1 MLFHLKHFIGGFNGG
16 KMNLTGKKLT
26 ELKAILKKMLTVV
39 NKYGKSKDGIDTISV
54 YYYYNDEEIYPVLIS
69 YQDINPWGPEFHPSK
84 IFIVGQNFPK
94 SINVFS
100 KNNSDF
106 KVSTSYRYLT
116 STFRET
122 FNTLKTFT
130 YDGDCIEEFKD
141 NIIDNSTGD
150 YVSDKFYSIDSV
162 KNIVNNITE
171 STKWAHSGKESCERI
186 YSELTEMSQIILDEF
201 NIRLYSSIYPI
212 KFDEIFYMKSTLTSN
227 LDKST
232 TVYAKQCVS
241 PIVVHNFYRY
251 VEIDE
256 DIKIDEESNSVD
268 VEFVEVV
275 EETTDD

>member
-1 MLFHLKHFIGGFNGG
+1 MLFRLKHFIGGFNGG

-26 ELKAILKKMLTVV
+26 EIKSILKKMLTVV

-54 YYYYNDEEIYPVLIS
+54 YYYYNDEDVFPVLVN

-84 IFIVGQNFPK
+84 IFIVGENFPK
-94 SINVFS
+94 TINLFTDS
-100 KNNSDF
+100 HSGY
-106 KVSTSYRYLT
+106 KVSKSYRYLT

-130 YDGDCIEEFKD
+130 YDGDHILEFKD
-141 NIIDNSTGD
+141 NVIDGSIGD
-150 YVSDKFYSIDSV
+150 TVSSKFYTIDSV
-162 KNIVNNITE
+162 KNIVNNITPN
-171 STKWAHSGKESCERI
+171 TKWMSSDKQSCEKI
-186 YSELTEMSQIILDEF
+186 YSDLTEMSQIILDEF

-256 DIKIDEESNSVD
+256 NIKIDDESSTVD
-268 VEFVEVV
+268 VEFEEVV
-275 EETTDD
+275 EANTDD